1 MRRTV
6 DLRSDTV
13 TLPTPEMRQAMAAA
27 EVGDDV
33 YGEDPT
39 INKLQQ
45 LCASLL
51 GKEAALFV
59 PSGTM
64 GNQLAIMTH
73 CLRGEEVLVDA
84 EAHVLHY
91 ELNAAAVLSGVQL
104 KPVPGLHREKEPVV
118 IEEFIRPHSYLYP
131 RTSLLC
137 LENTLNRGGGTV
149 VSPAFMEEIC
159 RQAKSRGLKVHL
171 DGARLFNA
179 ALYLQCTPA
188 ALAAEADSVMVSLS
202 KGLGAPV
209 GSLLS
214 GTREFILKAHKY
226 RKLLGGGMRQAGV
239 LAAAGIVALSRWQEL
254 KSDHDNARFFAE
266 KLALIPGIKVNLESV
281 QTNMVIADISGTGR
295 TTSEFV
301 SLLES
306 RGVKAGEFGGSLI
319 RFVTHK
325 DVDREDVEFALEA
338 INSLLKQEKQSLV

>member
-1 MRRTV
+1 MRKIV

-45 LCASLL
+45 VCASLL

-64 GNQLAIMTH
+64 GNQLAVMTH

-84 EAHVLHY
+84 EAHILHY
-91 ELNAAAVLSGVQL
+91 ELNAAAVLAGIQL
-104 KPVPGLHREKEPVV
+104 KPVPGLHREKEPVD
-118 IEEFIRPHSYLYP
+118 IAEHIRPLDYLYP

-149 VSPAFMEEIC
+149 VTAAFMQEVC
-159 RQAKSRGLKVHL
+159 RQAKERGLKVHL

-179 ALYLQCTPA
+179 ALYLNCNPA
-188 ALAAEADSVMVSLS
+188 ALAAGVDSVMISLS

-209 GSLLS
+209 GSLLAGS
-214 GTREFILKAHKY
+214 REIILKAHKY
-226 RKLLGGGMRQAGV
+226 RKLLGGGMRQAGI
-239 LAAAGIVALSRWQEL
+239 LAAAGMIALKRWKKL
-254 KSDHDNARFFAE
+254 KADHENARFFAE
-266 KLALIPGIKVNLESV
+266 KLALIPGLKVALESV
-281 QTNMVIADISGTGR
+281 QTNMIVADVSGTGR

-301 SLLES
+301 SLLAAK
-306 RGVKAGEFGGSLI
+306 GVKSGEFGGSLI

-325 DVDREDVEFALEA
+325 DVDREDMEFALEA
-338 INSLLKQEKQSLV
+338 ISSMFK